1 MSEVAGA
8 ATVAPAIETR
18 PRIRHR
24 TPATL
29 LAAVGV
35 VVLFGVIAGA
45 VWAVATPGASA
56 VKGRTQVFMV
66 DSIAGV
72 ATFAFVMFGFGV
84 VAAIVTWFV
93 ASGWRGLPG
102 YAAMLASTV
111 FGGALAGV
119 VGSAFAAR
127 RFPNPDSFG
136 VGDVFTAVPQLWLDG
151 VTRGS
156 PSGPW
161 ILLICAPLTATVVY
175 LLAAIV
181 SRRGDLGVGDGRI
194 EQSDDAITSVV

>member
-8 ATVAPAIETR
+8 ATALEMR
-18 PRIRHR
+18 PRVRHR

-45 VWAVATPGASA
+45 VWAVATPAASA
-56 VKGRTQVFMV
+56 VKGRTQVYMV
-66 DSIAGV
+66 DSFAGV

-84 VAAIVTWFV
+84 VAAVVTWFV
-93 ASGWRGLPG
+93 APGWRGLPG

-111 FGGALAGV
+111 IGGALAGV
-119 VGSAFAAR
+119 VGSGFAAR
-127 RFPNPDSFG
+127 RFPDPDSIG

-194 EQSDDAITSVV
+194 EQSDVVVTSAV